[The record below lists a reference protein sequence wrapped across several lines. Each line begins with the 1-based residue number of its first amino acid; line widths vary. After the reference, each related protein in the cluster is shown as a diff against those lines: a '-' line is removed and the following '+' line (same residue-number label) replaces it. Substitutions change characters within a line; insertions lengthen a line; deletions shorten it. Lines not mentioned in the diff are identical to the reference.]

1 MAGMPYLLLAVGGF
15 LVYRGLKRR
24 AALNAELAR
33 RVSAG
38 DQSPLPGGP
47 ERATGL
53 APGGQGALSCSAPST
68 GAGS

>member
-1 MAGMPYLLLAVGGF
+1 MVGMPYLLLAVGGF

-24 AALNAELAR
+24 AALTAELAR
-33 RVSAG
+33 RAAG
-38 DQSPLPGGP
+38 DQPPLPGGP

-53 APGGQGALSCSAPST
+53 APGEQGALSCSAPST